1 MLLSNSFIPIL
12 KNNPSEA
19 KIKSHQLLLR
29 VGMIKQ
35 ASAGIYSW
43 LPLGFKV
50 MKKIEDIVR
59 EEQNKIGAQEILMP
73 TIQSSEIWKESGR
86 YDDYGEEMLRITD
99 RQNREILYGPTN
111 EEQVTEIFRSSIKSY
126 KSLPQLLYHIQ
137 WKFRD
142 EIRPRFGIMRGR
154 EFYMKDA
161 YSFDISDNE
170 AFYSYNK
177 FFLSYLRT
185 FKRLSLTAIPMAA
198 ETGPIGGNL
207 SHEFI
212 ILADTGESKIFTDK
226 RIFELN
232 SDDTNLEKSSLED
245 MRKKYEQYYAVT
257 DEKFNK
263 EEFEKIVSNENRLI
277 TKGIEVGHIFYFG
290 DKYSKAMGASVD
302 LPGGKKDFVKM
313 GSYGIGVSRLVGA
326 IIEAKYDEKNEIMK
340 WPLSV
345 APYDIALIPMIN
357 KNDNSSLDKAM
368 KVNEELIK
376 NNIDAIVDDTDEN
389 FSSKIKKM
397 NLIGVPYQIIIG
409 KKSDGDL
416 LEFKKI
422 GGEIQK
428 LPLNKIIENIT
439 KQKNS
444 I

>member
-1 MLLSNSFIPIL
+1 M
-12 KNNPSEA
+12 
-19 KIKSHQLLLR
+19 LR

-43 LPLGFKV
+43 LPLGFKI
-50 MKKIEDIVR
+50 MKKIEEIVR
-59 EEQNKIGAQEILMP
+59 QEQNKIGAQEILMP

-86 YDDYGEEMLRITD
+86 YEDYGEEMLRIKD
-99 RQNREILYGPTN
+99 RQNREMLYGPTN
-111 EEQVTEIFRSSIKSY
+111 EEQVTEIFRSSLKSY

-161 YSFDISDNE
+161 YSFDVSDEE

-185 FKRLSLTAIPMAA
+185 FKRLALTAIPMAA
-198 ETGPIGGNL
+198 DTGPIGGNL

-226 RIFELN
+226 RIFDLN
-232 SDDTNLEKSSLED
+232 SNDTELEKNSLQQ
-245 MRKKYEQYYAVT
+245 MRKKYEQYYSVT

-263 EEFEKIVSNENRLI
+263 DEFEKVVSEENRLI

-326 IIEAKYDEKNEIMK
+326 IIEAKFDDKNEIMK

-345 APYDIALIPMIN
+345 APYDIALVPMIN
-357 KNDNSSLDKAM
+357 KNDTSALDKAININ
-368 KVNEELIK
+368 KELIK
-376 NNIDAIVDDTDEN
+376 NNIDALIDDTDEN
-389 FSSKIKKM
+389 YSSKIKKM
-397 NLIGVPYQIIIG
+397 NLIGAPYQIIIG
-409 KKSDGDL
+409 KKSEGDL
-416 LEFKKI
+416 LEFKEI
-422 GGEIQK
+422 GEETQN
-428 LPLNKIIENIT
+428 LSLTKIIETIK
-439 KQKNS
+439 KQKN
-444 I
+444 

>member
-1 MLLSNSFIPIL
+1 MYISKSFIPIL

-19 KIKSHQLLLR
+19 KIKSHQLMLR

-35 ASAGIYSW
+35 SSAGIYSW

-50 MKKIEDIVR
+50 MKKIEQIVR

-86 YDDYGEEMLRITD
+86 YDDYGDEMLRIKD
-99 RQNREILYGPTN
+99 RQGREMLYGPTN
-111 EEQVTEIFRSSIKSY
+111 EELITDIFRTSIKSY

-142 EIRPRFGIMRGR
+142 EVRPRFGIMRCR

-161 YSFDISDNE
+161 YSFDVSDE
-170 AFYSYNK
+170 DALFSYNK
-177 FFLSYLRT
+177 FFLSYLKT

-198 ETGPIGGNL
+198 DTGPIGGNL

-226 RIFELN
+226 RIFDLDN
-232 SDDTNLEKSSLED
+232 TDSLADKKSLENL
-245 MRKKYEQYYAVT
+245 RKIYEKFYSVT
-257 DEKFNK
+257 DEKFKK
-263 EEFEKIVSNENRLI
+263 EDFEKEVLEENRLI

-290 DKYSKAMGASVD
+290 DKYSKALNAAVD

-340 WPLSV
+340 WPFSV
-345 APYDIALIPMIN
+345 APYELAIIPMIN
-357 KNDNSSLDKAM
+357 KNDKSALDKATSLF
-368 KVNEELIK
+368 KHFES
-376 NNIDAIVDDTDEN
+376 NNIDTIIDDMDEN
-389 FSSKIKKM
+389 LSSKIKKF

-409 KKSDGDL
+409 KKSEGDL
-416 LEFKKI
+416 LEFKEI
-422 GGEIQK
+422 GKDPRNLTLDQ
-428 LPLNKIIENIT
+428 IT
-439 KQKNS
+439 KILTELKEKN
-444 I
+444 

>member
-1 MLLSNSFIPIL
+1 MLLSKSFVPIL

-19 KIKSHQLLLR
+19 KIKSHQLMLR

-43 LPLGFKV
+43 LPLGFKI
-50 MKKIEDIVR
+50 MKKIEEIVR
-59 EEQNKIGAQEILMP
+59 QEQNKIGAQEILMP

-86 YDDYGEEMLRITD
+86 YEDYGEEMLRIKD
-99 RQNREILYGPTN
+99 RQNREMLYGPTN
-111 EEQVTEIFRSSIKSY
+111 EEQVTEIFRSSLKSY

-161 YSFDISDNE
+161 YSFDVSDEE

-185 FKRLSLTAIPMAA
+185 FKRLALTAMPMAA
-198 ETGPIGGNL
+198 DTGPIGGNL

-226 RIFELN
+226 RIFDLN
-232 SDDTNLEKSSLED
+232 SNDTELEKNSLQQ
-245 MRKKYEQYYAVT
+245 MRKKYEQYYSVT

-263 EEFEKIVSNENRLI
+263 DEFEKVVSEENRLI

-326 IIEAKYDEKNEIMK
+326 IIEAKFDDKNEIMK

-345 APYDIALIPMIN
+345 APYDIALVPMIN
-357 KNDNSSLDKAM
+357 KNDTSALDKA
-368 KVNEELIK
+368 VNINKELIK
-376 NNIDAIVDDTDEN
+376 NNIDALIDDTDEN
-389 FSSKIKKM
+389 YSSKIKKM
-397 NLIGVPYQIIIG
+397 NLIGAPYQIIIG
-409 KKSDGDL
+409 KKSEGDL
-416 LEFKKI
+416 LEFKEI
-422 GGEIQK
+422 GEETQN
-428 LPLNKIIENIT
+428 LSLTKIIETIK
-439 KQKNS
+439 KQKN
-444 I
+444 

>member
-1 MLLSNSFIPIL
+1 MLLSKLFIPIL
-12 KNNPSEA
+12 KNIPSEA
-19 KIKSHQLLLR
+19 KIKSHQLMLR

-50 MKKIEDIVR
+50 MKKIEAIVR
-59 EEQNKIGAQEILMP
+59 QEQDEIGAQEILMP

-86 YDDYGEEMLRITD
+86 YDDYGEEMLRIKD
-99 RQNREILYGPTN
+99 RQNREMLYGPTN
-111 EEQVTEIFRSSIKSY
+111 EEQVTEIFRSSLKSY

-161 YSFDISDNE
+161 YSFDVTDE
-170 AFYSYNK
+170 DAFFSYNK

-226 RIFELN
+226 RIFNLT
-232 SDDTNLEKSSLED
+232 SDGTNLEKSSLEQL
-245 MRKKYEQYYAVT
+245 RKKYEQFYSVT

-263 EEFEKIVSNENRLI
+263 EEFEKMVSEENRLI

-290 DKYSKAMGASVD
+290 DKYSKAMDAAVD

-326 IIEAKYDEKNEIMK
+326 IIEAKYDDKNEIMK

-357 KNDNSSLDKAM
+357 KNDNSALEKANY
-368 KVNEELIK
+368 VNSELLK
-376 NNIDAIVDDTDEN
+376 NNIEAIIDDTDEN
-389 FSSKIKKM
+389 YSSKIKKM
-397 NLIGVPYQIIIG
+397 NLIGAPYQIVIG
-409 KKSDGDL
+409 KKSEGDL
-416 LEFKKI
+416 LEF
-422 GGEIQK
+422 
-428 LPLNKIIENIT
+428 
-439 KQKNS
+439 
-444 I
+444 

>member
-1 MLLSNSFIPIL
+1 MLISKLFIPIL
-12 KNNPSEA
+12 KNIPSEA
-19 KIKSHQLLLR
+19 KIKSHQLMLR

-59 EEQNKIGAQEILMP
+59 QEQDKIGAQEILMP

-86 YDDYGEEMLRITD
+86 YDDYGEEMLRIKD
-99 RQNREILYGPTN
+99 RQNREMLYGPTN

-161 YSFDISDNE
+161 YSFDVTDDE
-170 AFYSYNK
+170 AIFSYNK

-198 ETGPIGGNL
+198 DTGPIGGNL

-226 RIFELN
+226 RIFDLN
-232 SDDTNLEKSSLED
+232 CDNTKLTKTSLEE
-245 MRKKYEQYYAVT
+245 MRTMYEKYYAVT

-263 EEFEKIVSNENRLI
+263 DEFEKIVNEENRLI

-290 DKYSKAMGASVD
+290 DKYSKAMDTAVD

-326 IIEAKYDEKNEIMK
+326 IIEAKYDEKNEVMK

-345 APYDIALIPMIN
+345 APYDVGLIPMIN
-357 KNDNSSLDKAM
+357 KHDTSALEKAININKALSSNKI
-368 KVNEELIK
+368 EGI
-376 NNIDAIVDDTDEN
+376 IDDTDEN
-389 FSSKIKKM
+389 YSSKTKKM
-397 NLIGVPYQIIIG
+397 NLIGAPYQIIIG
-409 KKSDGDL
+409 KKSEGDL
-416 LEFKKI
+416 LEFKET
-422 GGEIQK
+422 GEESHN
-428 LPLNKIIENIT
+428 LSLDKIIEIIT
-439 KQKNS
+439 KQKASN
-444 I
+444 

>member
-1 MLLSNSFIPIL
+1 MYISKSFIPIL

-19 KIKSHQLLLR
+19 KIKSHQLMLR

-35 ASAGIYSW
+35 SSAGIYSW

-50 MKKIEDIVR
+50 MKKIEKIVR

-86 YDDYGEEMLRITD
+86 YEDYGEEMLRIKD
-99 RQNREILYGPTN
+99 RQDREMLYGPTN
-111 EEQVTEIFRSSIKSY
+111 EELVTDIFRSSVKSY

-142 EIRPRFGIMRGR
+142 EIRPRFGIMRCR

-161 YSFDISDNE
+161 YSFDINDEE
-170 AFYSYNK
+170 ALFSYNK
-177 FFLSYLRT
+177 FFLSYLKT
-185 FKRLSLTAIPMAA
+185 FKRLDLTAIPMAA
-198 ETGPIGGNL
+198 DTGPIGGNL

-226 RIFELN
+226 RIFDL
-232 SDDTNLEKSSLED
+232 SGDGTKLEKKSLED
-245 MRKKYEQYYAVT
+245 LRKKYEQFYSVT

-263 EEFEKIVSNENRLI
+263 EEFEKKVLKENRLI

-290 DKYSKAMGASVD
+290 DKYSKAMSAAVD
-302 LPGGKKDFVKM
+302 LAGGKKDFVKM
-313 GSYGIGVSRLVGA
+313 GSYGVGVSRLVGA

-345 APYDIALIPMIN
+345 APFEVALIPMIN
-357 KNDNSSLDKAM
+357 KNDTSALDKA
-368 KVNEELIK
+368 
-376 NNIDAIVDDTDEN
+376 NNIYADLNKKNIDTIIDDTDEN
-389 FSSKIKKM
+389 YSSKIKKM
-397 NLIGVPYQIIIG
+397 NLIGVPFQIIIG
-409 KKSDGDL
+409 KKTEGNL
-416 LEFKKI
+416 LEFKET
-422 GGEIQK
+422 GGETQN
-428 LPLNKIIENIT
+428 LSLDKIIEIIT
-439 KQKNS
+439 KQKVAN
-444 I
+444 